1 MSAVNPHA
9 IEVRLLLDLV
19 AYELHRLNLPSGAK
33 IRVTAGRPDLTEDLH
48 DRLWPDHDLVAE
60 GEIEAEVHLLDVEQE
75 KLRPAFAAPAAVVAF
90 RNRTSH
96 KALVH
101 DDWQGVDPRTLLRTL
116 RRTHDV
122 QAFHGVMGPSVLAR
136 LALAGVA
143 DRVGRFDVGFQLA
156 DRARLLPV
164 ARGIERHVAPYGV
177 ISARRR
183 S

>member
-19 AYELHRLNLPSGAK
+19 AYELHRLELPSGAT
-33 IRVTAGRPDLTEDLH
+33 IRVAAGRPDLTDDLQ
-48 DRLWPDHDLVAE
+48 DRLWPDHAVAAD
-60 GEIEAEVHLLDVEQE
+60 GETGAEVHLLDVEQD
-75 KLRPAFAAPAAVVAF
+75 KRRPAFAAPAVVIAF

-122 QAFHGVMGPSVLAR
+122 LAFHGVMGPTVLTR
-136 LALAGVA
+136 LALAALA
-143 DRVGRFDVGFQLA
+143 DRAGRFDLGFQLA

-164 ARGIERHVAPYGV
+164 VRGIERHVAPYGV
-177 ISARRR
+177 IAARRR